1 MIALDA
7 VSKSYGG
14 QQLLQ
19 DCTWRIGRGERIG
32 LVGPNGAGKTTLCR
46 ILALVE
52 ETDAGRVHRD
62 TGVTVGYLPQEVTT
76 GEDRT
81 VLAEALSGF
90 DEVWRLEA
98 ELESLA
104 ARMAGPC
111 ADPGLTETY
120 GEIQHRFEALGGY
133 RLEAEAKIIL
143 GGLGFSPDGVHRPLA
158 EFSGGWRM
166 RAALARLLLL
176 RPDLLLL
183 DEPTNHLD
191 LESLQWLENFLAAY
205 EGSVV
210 IVSHDRYFLN
220 RMVTAIA
227 ELTGGSVTLYHGD
240 YDHFLVEREARQ
252 ALREAQARNQA
263 KRVAEI
269 ERFIDRFRYK
279 ASKARQ
285 VQSRV
290 KMLDRMERI
299 ETEAGV
305 RRIHFSFPQPP
316 RTGRLVARLA
326 GVRKAYGDNVVYSGV
341 DFLVERGDRVA
352 LVGVNGAGKSTLLK
366 VLAGALPFDAGE
378 RALGSHVEVQYYA
391 QHQLD
396 MLDPTRT
403 VLEEIELAAPEA
415 QISRLRTILGS
426 FLFSGDTVEK
436 KVAVLSGG
444 EKARLALAK
453 MLARPAALLCM
464 DEPTNHLDLASKEVL
479 EAALS
484 GFTGTIVFISHDR
497 YFINRIATQV
507 VEVDRGHLTTHLG
520 TYDDYLDHKAKAVAT
535 PEPPETP
542 RSTAPKAK
550 AADQRSALRISQPSA
565 PGLSAGGGSAG
576 AISGPPQLK
585 SLKKETEDS
594 TTGKTVD
601 RKKSHKNLDREIKA
615 IKARLGTVEAQIH
628 EMEARLQEIGLALA
642 DPDLYRDGDRARDIA
657 QARRDTEERVAWLM
671 KEWEDLSVRLSAV
684 SAEGS

>member
-1 MIALDA
+1 MFGLDA
-7 VSKSYGG
+7 VSKGYGG

-46 ILALVE
+46 ILAGVE

-62 TGVTVGYLPQEVTT
+62 SGVTVGYLPQEVTT

-104 ARMAGPC
+104 SRMAGPD
-111 ADPGLTETY
+111 AGPELTETY
-120 GEIQHRFEALGGY
+120 GEVQHRFEALGGY

-143 GGLGFSPDGVHRPLA
+143 GGLGFSPDGAHRPLA
-158 EFSGGWRM
+158 EYSGGWRM

-227 ELTGGSVTLYHGD
+227 ELAGGSVTLYHGD
-240 YDHFLVEREARQ
+240 YDHFLMEREARQ

-269 ERFIDRFRYK
+269 ERFIERFRYK

-290 KMLDRMERI
+290 KMLGRMERI
-299 ETEAGV
+299 ETEADA

-316 RTGRLVARLA
+316 RTGRLVARMS
-326 GVRKAYGDNVVYSGV
+326 GIRKAYGDNVVYAGV

-352 LVGVNGAGKSTLLK
+352 LVGINGAGKSTLLK
-366 VLAGALPFDAGE
+366 MLAGTLPFDAGE
-378 RALGSHVEVQYYA
+378 RVLGSHVEVQYYA

-396 MLDPTRT
+396 ALDPTRT

-426 FLFSGDTVEK
+426 FLFSGDAVEK
-436 KVAVLSGG
+436 KVGVLSGG

-479 EAALS
+479 EEALS

-507 VEVDRGHLTTHLG
+507 VEVEHGQLATHLG
-520 TYDDYLDHKAKAVAT
+520 SYDDYLDHKAAI
-535 PEPPETP
+535 
-542 RSTAPKAK
+542 
-550 AADQRSALRISQPSA
+550 Q
-565 PGLSAGGGSAG
+565 SAGASTKPQKRPDAPQSNPPKRGQAEERVSRVSADGGSAG
-576 AISGPPQLK
+576 AISGPSQLK
-585 SLKKETEDS
+585 GLKKETVEGRRKGRTLERDIRS
-594 TTGKTVD
+594 IKT
-601 RKKSHKNLDREIKA
+601 
-615 IKARLGTVEAQIH
+615 RLAAVEAQIH
-628 EMEARLQEIGLALA
+628 ELEVRLEDIGLSLA
-642 DPDLYRDGDRARDIA
+642 DPDLYRDGQRARDIA

-671 KEWEDLSVRLSAV
+671 KEWEDLSVRLSEA
-684 SAEGS
+684 SGEPR

>member
-1 MIALDA
+1 MISLDA
-7 VSKSYGG
+7 VSKGYGG
-14 QQLLQ
+14 QELLRAMS
-19 DCTWRIGRGERIG
+19 WRIGRGERIG

-46 ILALVE
+46 ILAGVE
-52 ETDAGRVHRD
+52 EPDAGRVHQD
-62 TGVTVGYLPQEVTT
+62 TGVTVGYLPQEVTG
-76 GEDRT
+76 GEERT

-98 ELESLA
+98 RLESLA
-104 ARMAGPC
+104 ARMAGPD
-111 ADPGLTETY
+111 APPGLTDTY
-120 GEIQHRFEALGGY
+120 GEVQHRFEALGGY

-143 GGLGFSPDGVHRPLA
+143 DGLGFAADAIHRPLA

-191 LESLQWLENFLAAY
+191 LESLAWLENFLAAY
-205 EGSVV
+205 EGTVV

-227 ELTGGSVTLYHGD
+227 DLGGGGVTIYHGD

-252 ALREAQARNQA
+252 ALLEAQARNQA

-269 ERFIDRFRYK
+269 ERFIERFRYK

-290 KMLDRMERI
+290 KMLDRMDRI
-299 ETEAGV
+299 ETEAAA

-316 RTGRLVARLA
+316 RTGRLVGRLI
-326 GVRKAYGDNVVYSGV
+326 GVHKAYGDNVVYAGM
-341 DFLVERGDRVA
+341 DFQVERGDRVA

-366 VLAGALPFDAGE
+366 MLAGALEFDRGE
-378 RALGSHVEVQYYA
+378 RLLGSHVEVQYYA

-396 MLDPTRT
+396 ALDPSRT
-403 VLEEIELAAPEA
+403 VLEELEHAAPEA

-426 FLFSGDTVEK
+426 FLFSGDAVGK

-479 EAALS
+479 EAALG

-507 VEVDRGHLTTHLG
+507 VEVARGQLTTHLG
-520 TYDDYLDHKAKAVAT
+520 TYDDYLEAKAAAAAT
-535 PEPPETP
+535 TAQRPTAPERSTASE
-542 RSTAPKAK
+542 RSTAPDRLTAPKRN
-550 AADQRSALRISQPSA
+550 AANRTGARDSRESAD
-565 PGLSAGGGSAG
+565 GGSAG
-576 AISGPPQLK
+576 AISGPPHKK
-585 SLKKETEDS
+585 SLKKETVDS
-594 TTGKTVD
+594 
-601 RKKSHKNLDREIKA
+601 RKAIDREIKA
-615 IKARLGTVEAQIH
+615 IKIRLTAVEAQIQ
-628 EMEARLQEIGLALA
+628 ELEARQQEIGLALA
-642 DPDLYRDGDRARDIA
+642 DPDLYRDGQKAREIA
-657 QARRDTEERVAWLM
+657 QSRKETEERVAWLM
-671 KEWEDLSVRLSAV
+671 KEWEELSLRLSTVAGE
-684 SAEGS
+684 AR